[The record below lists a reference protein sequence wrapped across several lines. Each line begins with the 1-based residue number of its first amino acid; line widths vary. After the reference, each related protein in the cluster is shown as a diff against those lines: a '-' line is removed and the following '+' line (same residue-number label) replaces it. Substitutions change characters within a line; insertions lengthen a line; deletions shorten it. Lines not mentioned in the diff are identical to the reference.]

1 MLLAR
6 LLLLV
11 LLESLS
17 WWCFVLPGAFVE
29 LGSEAHARAVEP
41 GANRRQRQAGA
52 LEMALVQVEPLC
64 RLGLQAL
71 AAPLLAAVDA
81 VLADEEAPRETCD
94 GLGDAEDGGG
104 RTVVDAVRRYLEA
117 APGDVLEAL
126 LQAVLARSDVPGAA
140 RCAALRL
147 LLRADVRSLGVG
159 VLAAEHHARA
169 VRCLR
174 AQGAGLRA
182 LDLKGAWLRGVD
194 LDAFCEALRSLGALR
209 VLGVPHAATD
219 KLLEAVA
226 EHCPKLTALDVSGE
240 TDVSRR
246 GLEALCRGAGAPKAL
261 QVLDVGNLA
270 EASVSAEDAA
280 FLLRSLP
287 NLRSLGSYARVGA
300 ALLALQDQDGEDA
313 ERAALRLEYLRDIG
327 TTTRAA
333 DAILALCPS
342 LRAVYLDAPEPGVLP
357 ALAALPLLADLKLHQ
372 FDVRE
377 LERLLST
384 AGAGVRVTELE
395 LLFGRAGPLDLT
407 RLATLCPGLQRL
419 ECYFVDCSSSGR
431 AAWRALQS
439 VGVFHAQLARH
450 ALLDLALGAPRL
462 QRLGV
467 GCALPDLSD
476 TDVQDLCGA
485 ELQEVWLAQAVRLTQ
500 AAALCFLTGCPR
512 LTSLGELSGWDVTP
526 DQVEELRRHC
536 ELSNLDVGL
545 WYFPRDGALGIF
557 EA

>member
-1 MLLAR
+1 
-6 LLLLV
+6 
-11 LLESLS
+11 
-17 WWCFVLPGAFVE
+17 
-29 LGSEAHARAVEP
+29 
-41 GANRRQRQAGA
+41 
-52 LEMALVQVEPLC
+52 MALVQVEPLC

-71 AAPLLAAVDA
+71 AGPLLAAVDA
-81 VLADEEAPRETCD
+81 VLADEETPLET
-94 GLGDAEDGGG
+94 DGGQA
-104 RTVVDAVRRYLEA
+104 VLEVRRYLEA

-174 AQGAGLRA
+174 VQGAGLRA
-182 LDLKGAWLRGVD
+182 LDLKGAWLRGAD
-194 LDAFCEALRSLGALR
+194 LDAFCDALRELGALR

-226 EHCPKLTALDVSGE
+226 THCPKITALDVSGE
-240 TDVSRR
+240 TDVSRK
-246 GLEALCRGAGAPKAL
+246 GLEALCAGPGAPKAL

-300 ALLALQDQDGEDA
+300 ALLSLQDAEDTKKPLESRPTSA
-313 ERAALRLEYLRDIG
+313 PLRLEYLRDIG
-327 TTTRAA
+327 TSQRAA
-333 DAILALCPS
+333 EAILALCPS
-342 LRAVYLDAPEPGVLP
+342 LRAVYLDAPAPGVLTS
-357 ALAALPLLADLKLHQ
+357 LSALPLLSDLKLHQ
-372 FDVRE
+372 FDVPE
-377 LERLLST
+377 LERLLSD
-384 AGAGVRVTELE
+384 AGVRVTELE
-395 LLFGRAGPLDLT
+395 LLFGRSGPLDLA
-407 RLATLCPGLQRL
+407 RLASLCPALSRL

-431 AAWRALQS
+431 AAWPALQS

-476 TDVQDLCGA
+476 MDVADLCGD
-485 ELQEVWLAQAVRLTQ
+485 ELQEVWLAQAGRLSQ

-536 ELSNLDVGL
+536 ELSNLDVSL
-545 WYFPRDGALGIF
+545 WYFPRSDGALALL
-557 EA
+557 EQ